1 MSDKPLYLQKLRLS
15 GFRAYTRSEEI
26 TFPDGPGLTV
36 IVGPN
41 GLGKSTLFDGIEWA
55 LTGELKKIECI
66 AANSKEKGSSIG
78 SNPEVELCFSDDS
91 SLRRKRYQSGENG
104 DSEVRLRNVNEEVDE
119 CFISNKIERN
129 ETQLVKWLANPHW
142 KNLDSVS
149 DCLHFTH
156 FLGQSTRQL
165 FVHQEGNERWNRM
178 QGPAGVKT
186 LWTIEQSLGRPGTTL
201 AFNKK
206 SDELQEKITKLKDE
220 KDSTERLLERIAK
233 QRTIAR
239 AQAAISPSEL
249 IQRIQSIEVL
259 LREQFDNQGLDTED
273 DIDVTLKK
281 LKLVLEREEKKLQER
296 EELLKRWKKLA
307 LEYQKLRDKEEQT
320 INSLVF
326 VEKRVEEKKE
336 QFDLSVTAELIQ
348 REKLNAAKDIS
359 SKESKELEQLV
370 KVIALNEEFVNKTA
384 ELEKIAH
391 KLGLEEQ
398 YKADIGKEVSSLESE
413 LEVLQSKRQKYKAL
427 LQELT
432 SLRNLHDSAVNLNET
447 KTDVEKVTLE
457 ASKANRDILYL
468 KRVKDEK
475 EKSKLG
481 LLEERRSLDIK
492 KKEAE
497 INADAM
503 SSAIAQIAAAL
514 SDDDCNC
521 PLCKTPF
528 QVKGV
533 LKNLAY
539 DSANTVEPK
548 IAEIEIKNKGID
560 KNIYEI
566 DVHIANIEDELQAAA
581 KVIDTL
587 EVAKKNVIQLEQHIR
602 MEPFLASVPSSD
614 FIKVIALKSNELDR
628 SAEAVMTE
636 IASTKSVSEL
646 EKELNGKRHEFDSA
660 TEKVRNLSSLTNGY
674 SGEIEVLKVQLKHVL
689 DSSSLFLKHQTSK
702 EFGSLINDGHFIEK
716 DAQLEK
722 RQKARDV
729 VQEIE
734 LEVNKIS
741 SERLIYRNELDAL
754 TNDLSSRKQAI
765 ESLENSRLLLSE
777 RWKKEVENGVPSLSA
792 VTEKLGEMPRL
803 FEFLKGSQ
811 VEFDLL
817 RDGRKAYASHA
828 MLEQLENDLA
838 YLIAKRKVE
847 NEEELLEQLTNEEQS
862 LLIQSSKLNKVRKQR
877 DELVQ
882 RLKQRNKDIRSRVS
896 EPLNASVAKF
906 CSALMSDKNY
916 KVSVES
922 VARAAS
928 AQSLLS
934 FSSDGE
940 TKGKNPLLYLSEGQ
954 LSAVSLCLQFGAA
967 VTYPWSR
974 WKALLLD
981 DPLHHND
988 SIHSSAFIDVVRNLI
1003 LDQGYQVI
1011 VSTHNM
1017 ELAGYFLRK
1026 CSNAGISSRYWHVY
1040 GKDENGVLLEKG
1052 TS

>member
-1 MSDKPLYLQKLRLS
+1 
-15 GFRAYTRSEEI
+15 
-26 TFPDGPGLTV
+26 
-36 IVGPN
+36 
-41 GLGKSTLFDGIEWA
+41 
-55 LTGELKKIECI
+55 
-66 AANSKEKGSSIG
+66 
-78 SNPEVELCFSDDS
+78 
-91 SLRRKRYQSGENG
+91 
-104 DSEVRLRNVNEEVDE
+104 
-119 CFISNKIERN
+119 
-129 ETQLVKWLANPHW
+129 
-142 KNLDSVS
+142 
-149 DCLHFTH
+149 
-156 FLGQSTRQL
+156 
-165 FVHQEGNERWNRM
+165 
-178 QGPAGVKT
+178 
-186 LWTIEQSLGRPGTTL
+186 SLGRPGTTL

-206 SDELQEKITKLKDE
+206 SDELKEKIIKIKDE

-249 IQRIQSIEVL
+249 TQRINSIEVL
-259 LREQFDNQGLDTED
+259 LREQFDNQDLDTKE
-273 DIDVTLKK
+273 DIDETLKK
-281 LKLVLEREEKKLQER
+281 LKLILEREEKKLQER
-296 EELLKRWKKLA
+296 EELLKRWQKLA
-307 LEYQKLRDKEEQT
+307 LEYQGLRDNEEQT
-320 INSLVF
+320 IISLAF
-326 VEKRVEEKKE
+326 IEKHVEEKKE
-336 QFDLSVTAELIQ
+336 QFDLTVTAESVQ
-348 REKLNAAKDIS
+348 RKKLNAAKEIS

-370 KVIALNEEFVNKTA
+370 KVIALNEEFANKTA
-384 ELEKIAH
+384 ELGKVAQQF
-391 KLGLEEQ
+391 GVEEQ
-398 YKADIGKEVSSLESE
+398 YKADIGKEVSSLVSE
-413 LEVLQSKRQKYKAL
+413 LEVLQSKRQEYKAL
-427 LQELT
+427 LQELA
-432 SLRNLHDSAVNLNET
+432 SLRNLHNSAVNLNEA
-447 KTDVEKVTLE
+447 KANVEKVTLE
-457 ASKANRDILYL
+457 ASKASKDILHFTSI
-468 KRVKDEK
+468 KDEK
-475 EKSKLG
+475 EKTKLE

-539 DSANTVEPK
+539 DSANAVDPK
-548 IAEIEIKNKGID
+548 IAELEVLSKGID
-560 KNIYEI
+560 KNVHAI
-566 DVHIANIEDELQAAA
+566 DIHLANIEDKLKTAA
-581 KVIDTL
+581 KVIDNL
-587 EVAKKNVIQLEQHIR
+587 ELAKKNVIQLEQHIR
-602 MEPFLASVPSSD
+602 MEPFLASVPSGD
-614 FIKVIALKSNELDR
+614 FIEVIALKSNELDR
-628 SAEAVMTE
+628 SAEAVMAD
-636 IASTKSVSEL
+636 ISSTKSLSEL

-660 TEKVRNLSSLTNGY
+660 TEKVLNLSRISNGY
-674 SGEIEVLKVQLKHVL
+674 SGEIEVLKVQLMHVL
-689 DSSSLFLKHQTSK
+689 DSSSLFLKHQISK
-702 EFGSLINDGHFIEK
+702 ELGSLINDGHFIEK
-716 DAQLEK
+716 NAQLEK
-722 RQKARDV
+722 CQKARDV
-729 VQEIE
+729 MQDIE

-741 SERLIYRNELDAL
+741 SDRLIHRNELDTL
-754 TNDLSSRKQAI
+754 KNDLNSRKQTI
-765 ESLENSRLLLSE
+765 KSLVNSRLLLSE
-777 RWKKEVENGVPSLSA
+777 RWKKEVDNGDPSLNA
-792 VTEKLGEMPRL
+792 VTEKLGEMPQL
-803 FEFLKGSQ
+803 FESLKGSQ
-811 VEFDLL
+811 IEFDLL

-838 YLIAKRKVE
+838 DLIVKRKVE
-847 NEEELLEQLTNEEQS
+847 SEEELLKQLTNEEKS
-862 LLIQSSKLNKVRKQR
+862 LSIQSTKLNEVRKQR

-896 EPLNASVAKF
+896 DPLNASVAKF

-940 TKGKNPLLYLSEGQ
+940 MTEKNPLLYLSEGQ

-1026 CSNAGISSRYWHVY
+1026 CSNAGIPSRYWHIY

-1052 TS
+1052 IS